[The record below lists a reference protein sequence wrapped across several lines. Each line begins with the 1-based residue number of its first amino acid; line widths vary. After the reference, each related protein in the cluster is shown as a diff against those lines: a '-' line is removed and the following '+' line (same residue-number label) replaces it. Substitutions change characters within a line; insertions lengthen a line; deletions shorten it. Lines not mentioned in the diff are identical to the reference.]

1 MIVISVIGRVVG
13 YCLGDCIITGSI
25 SIGDIVG
32 VASIGSIVISTTCYA
47 LV

>member
-25 SIGDIVG
+25 GDIVG
-32 VASIGSIVISTTCYA
+32 VASIGSIIISTTCYA